1 MILIGVVS
9 KLIKKYVVLDEK
21 ERIRRFCDANN
32 KKTVEGRIVFRY
44 TTYINSRTKLP
55 AITNL
60 AMYCIAQEPSIEIS
74 DYSGCHYNCVNNS
87 DLPDVIDMTKIIE
100 SHLIEK
106 WELINL

>member
-1 MILIGVVS
+1 MQII
-9 KLIKKYVVLDEK
+9 
-21 ERIRRFCDANN
+21 

-74 DYSGCHYNCVNNS
+74 DYSGCRHYNCVNNS

-100 SHLIEK
+100 SHLEK
-106 WELINL
+106 WELINNL

>member
-1 MILIGVVS
+1 MR
-9 KLIKKYVVLDEK
+9 KKEEDFVMQ
-21 ERIRRFCDANN
+21 II
-32 KKTVEGRIVFRY
+32 KTVEGRIVFRY

-106 WELINL
+106 WELIIYNCYSHLPSNQL